1 MVQKRRKQY
10 NVPVVFRAAIL
21 VLALIVTFFTVTR
34 VNAIIEVPPDN
45 DIFFQTTGRNA
56 DIGVGDYYTNANGDD
71 IRHLVEIY
79 VPCISDEIF
88 RIQLFDPELYD
99 AGPPGTEDVD
109 DEVRDEGD
117 ITSFR
122 LFDPA
127 GTVVTEQT
135 FGPYLQPPDP
145 AATPPP
151 THNNWIAFFTINLPT
166 NPIEGDTCGIFQ
178 IETWTGNEG
187 DTVPDNNDDNAWKYR
202 LLGGPDGANIDS
214 ETFDPA
220 VGPDGRVGTGDEAV
234 LGIQRLS
241 FQHNNSQEQTF
252 YWFVDDAASPTWT
265 GNNFDIDEGTPL
277 CDDPQAPCEINYTS
291 PSGVTT
297 GATESGNAVW
307 NPGQPGRLGDQFTNA
322 EAGLW
327 QADVNIPV
335 DNQYIIEIE
344 NSGKPIFLEEPILP
358 ELIIAKDDGV
368 EFVTSPGVTTY
379 TITIENIGEGAALP
393 IAGPEVIDTLPP
405 GMTFGGCV
413 VNPPLKGTC
422 DQSAPGSGIIN
433 FELDAQ
439 DPALNQDGSDFGP
452 ILAYLPGT
460 ASGLI
465 PQGTLTV
472 IANIDPGLPGAS
484 TFTNTVTVD
493 WTDLYKNNYKPKEAK
508 DIDKT
513 SSLDLQLSKRH
524 IPIVVEPGGNLT
536 YTITI
541 TNVGGAIATGVVIT
555 DQIPANTSF
564 VMASDGGTF
573 ANGLITWNIPSLNIN
588 ETVSRQVVVQLD
600 DPLAPGVDAVTNTAC
615 VGDDGASGADRNPQ
629 DNCDTVTTPVTNT
642 PQVFLDPI
650 IVKTVDV
657 SDVIP
662 GDQVNYSVTISN
674 PSTNSNIS
682 ATDVLLIDEM
692 PLEMDLISYS
702 VSTNPAS
709 LVINSTTV
717 TTDVVS
723 TVGHPSGI
731 TQTIVSTIT
740 VELPELGLDQSV
752 TLDIVARANG
762 LAGPPP
768 LDITNVAALECSGC
782 NRKEDRKTVKV
793 RDQGSSPTPTPTR
806 PSGGGN
812 NNDDDDDSGG
822 NTNTSTTTS
831 SSGGGQPSPSVSVPA
846 TATPVLPVLLLPETG
861 TRDSQ
866 LPGPMALVG
875 LLGAVSLGGLLMWKL
890 LKGNSPE

>member
-1 MVQKRRKQY
+1 MNPKHSLRARLLLVFTGLIVLGFAALTAFASNQLSANTIADYEKRLMEQ
-10 NVPVVFRAAIL
+10 A
-21 VLALIVTFFTVTR
+21 ALIARGLHDPVEHTHKGELSQTELEAAVAQYAQQFGIRVTLLDNNGRFWLGAADLDTMASTTAPEIAAALNGQVIHNTR
-34 VNAIIEVPPDN
+34 RGAEGQFIVYTAAPVYDDGYIIGAVHLAAPLSEAQALVQQRWSVLVGGVILLAIV
-45 DIFFQTTGRNA
+45 A
-56 DIGVGDYYTNANGDD
+56 IGVSLWLSASL
-71 IRHLVEIY
+71 IRPLTQLRLSALQIAEGNFSQRL
-79 VPCISDEIF
+79 PETRQDEIG
-88 RIQLFDPELYD
+88 QLAGAFNHMAAQVDAMLEEQRAFAGNASHEL
-99 AGPPGTEDVD
+99 
-109 DEVRDEGD
+109 R
-117 ITSFR
+117 
-122 LFDPA
+122 
-127 GTVVTEQT
+127 
-135 FGPYLQPPDP
+135 
-145 AATPPP
+145 
-151 THNNWIAFFTINLPT
+151 
-166 NPIEGDTCGIFQ
+166 
-178 IETWTGNEG
+178 
-187 DTVPDNNDDNAWKYR
+187 
-202 LLGGPDGANIDS
+202 
-214 ETFDPA
+214 
-220 VGPDGRVGTGDEAV
+220 
-234 LGIQRLS
+234 
-241 FQHNNSQEQTF
+241 
-252 YWFVDDAASPTWT
+252 
-265 GNNFDIDEGTPL
+265 TPL
-277 CDDPQAPCEINYTS
+277 TAI
-291 PSGVTT
+291 
-297 GATESGNAVW
+297 
-307 NPGQPGRLGDQFTNA
+307 RLRSEALRDGLVDA
-322 EAGLW
+322 ETAR
-327 QADVNIPV
+327 
-335 DNQYIIEIE
+335 QYIIEIE
-344 NSGKPIFLEEPILP
+344 NNSKPIFLEEPVLP

-472 IANIDPGLPGAS
+472 IANIDPGLPGTS

-573 ANGLITWNIPSLNIN
+573 ANGLITWNIPSLNID

-662 GDQVNYSVTISN
+662 GDMVNYSVTISN

-682 ATDVLLIDEM
+682 ATDVFLIDEM

-702 VSTNPAS
+702 VSANPAS

-731 TQTIVSTIT
+731 AQTIVSTIT

-831 SSGGGQPSPSVSVPA
+831 SSGGGQPSPGVSVPA